1 MKTFFLFFFF
11 ILHWVVPKCLFSGEM
26 PPAVIVVFGATG
38 DLTTRKVMPALYNL
52 AEVENF
58 LDHFAVVGIGRRDYS
73 SHKFRELMRE
83 GVEKFSRTK
92 CFDEKWNAFEKK
104 LFYHRADFDSDEGY
118 EKLKTLLQQIDQEW
132 GTKGNRLFY
141 LATHSDSFA
150 TIIAKL
156 YEHGLIYKTA
166 EEKWSRVVLEKPFGR
181 DLDSAQQMQGEIS
194 KYLDES
200 QIYLVDHYLGKAA
213 VQNLFTL
220 RFKNAVF
227 EPLWNKQYIDHVQIT
242 ISEEIGIGSR
252 AHFWEE
258 TGLLRDIFQNHMM
271 QLLSIVAME
280 QPAALRAEE
289 IHAEKIRLLKAVR
302 PFSQNDVVRGQY
314 AAGEVKGERVP
325 GYREEK
331 GVPEDSN
338 VETFVAAKLFIDN
351 ERWRSVPFYL
361 RSGKRLDVQGAEIIV
376 SFKNSSNELIVRI
389 QPDPGVFLRIVSD
402 ASGLNALMAYQW
414 GPSPEAYE
422 KLLFDGLRGDHSLF
436 VDAEEQIAA
445 WKILAPVMKRWNHSS
460 TPAIPQYVAGT
471 QGPKEVKALM
481 DQSSPPLKQGRE

>member
-1 MKTFFLFFFF
+1 
-11 ILHWVVPKCLFSGEM
+11 
-26 PPAVIVVFGATG
+26 
-38 DLTTRKVMPALYNL
+38 MPALYNL
-52 AEVENF
+52 TEDETF
-58 LDHFAVVGIGRRDYS
+58 SDHLAFVGIGRRDYS
-73 SHKFRELMRE
+73 SDKFRELMRE
-83 GVEKFSRTK
+83 GVEKFSRRK
-92 CFDEKWNAFEKK
+92 CSDEKWKGFEKK

-118 EKLKTLLQQIDQEW
+118 EELKRLLQKIDQEW

-150 TIIAKL
+150 TIIRKL
-156 YEHGLIYKTA
+156 HEHGLIYNLA
-166 EEKWSRVVLEKPFGR
+166 DQKWSRVLLEKPFGR
-181 DLDSAQQMQGEIS
+181 DLDSALQMQGEIS

-213 VQNLFTL
+213 VQNLFPL

-280 QPAALRAEE
+280 PPSALRAEE
-289 IHAEKIRLLKAVR
+289 IHAEKIKLLKSVR
-302 PFSQNDVVRGQY
+302 PFSKNDVVRGQY
-314 AAGEVKGERVP
+314 GPGEVKGERVP
-325 GYREEK
+325 GYRQEK
-331 GVPEDSN
+331 GVAEDSN

-351 ERWRSVPFYL
+351 ERWRDVPFYL
-361 RSGKRLDVQGAEIIV
+361 RSGKRLDAQAAEIIV
-376 SFKNSSNELIVRI
+376 SFKNSSNELILRI
-389 QPDPGVFLRIVSD
+389 QPDPGVFLRIVSE
-402 ASGLNALMAYQW
+402 APGLNSSLMAYEW

-436 VDAEEQIAA
+436 VDGEEQIAA
-445 WKILAPVMKRWNHSS
+445 WKILAPVMEGWNHFS
-460 TPAIPQYVAGT
+460 TPPIPQYVAGS
-471 QGPKEVKALM
+471 QGPKEAKALM
-481 DQSSPPLKQGRE
+481 D